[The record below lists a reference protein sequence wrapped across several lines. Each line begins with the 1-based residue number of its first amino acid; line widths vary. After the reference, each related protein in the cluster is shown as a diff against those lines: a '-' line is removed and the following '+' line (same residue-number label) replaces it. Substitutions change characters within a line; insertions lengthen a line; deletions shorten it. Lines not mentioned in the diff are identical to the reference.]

1 MVPSIIV
8 LTGSSSIE
16 LINPIKVS
24 SWIRS
29 VMSQTQWMSLS
40 LYVWCGHSFVI
51 LILKGSPLAIVLL
64 LFAAVA

>member
-1 MVPSIIV
+1 MVLSIII
-8 LTGSSSIE
+8 LTWASSIK

-51 LILKGSPLAIVLL
+51 LILNGAPLAIDSL